1 MFCSLHELPMP
12 HRDDPCW
19 TWASC
24 SSWRG
29 WGRGKEGIQE
39 EDGTRKD
46 EIQGVKPYFESCKIK
61 FQFGKRVF
69 LMFLLSGWSFIH
81 WEDRF
86 ESFRLLFWLC
96 QGLSLEAHICFTEPA
111 ALWDRRRRKA
121 TVNDILPQTTKLL
134 SGSLSKTTYQFKLF
148 SILFWV
154 CSPTS

>member
-69 LMFLLSGWSFIH
+69 LMFLFSGWSFIH

-111 ALWDRRRRKA
+111 ALWNRRWRKA
-121 TVNDILPQTTKLL
+121 TVNDILPRTTKLL
-134 SGSLSKTTYQFKLF
+134 SGSLS
-148 SILFWV
+148 
-154 CSPTS
+154 